1 MRKVGNDIY
10 IQRGETWSLDFQVE
24 NNRGDPYMLLKE
36 WKHPYLAITVTAARY
51 TQKGDFRRTWWLDL
65 NQRWVEDRAGNMT
78 LEPIKKFI
86 STEALYIA
94 NFTIAD
100 ILAVYG
106 TENGGNIV
114 LDKTS
119 DFDVTN
125 YLFFTDS
132 NMDNGRVYKYL
143 ADYEVTDAQKITVDG
158 WASNTSTT
166 YGHIY
171 AYFGDG
177 TNADYYVA
185 VKSLSTTEN
194 NTPPPNSANFVKLTQ
209 RYIKV
214 QDDTHLLFTKRW
226 SAEDTDLI
234 WYEGDAFINTGADGN
249 NRVYICNVPSA
260 SNNRVNATGNKVQVT
275 NDMDNGSDLV
285 TVETWKDYDFRIIKA
300 FTTRDWVE
308 QTYLYD
314 IKVLAGES
322 VEERVYAVLVAQGE
336 EVPDLPW
343 TEDVLQ
349 EQINLINDKDVRE
362 ECQAVYD
369 SGMPLM
375 PDFDTKALILMPAQL
390 IVSANIQGGSRINV
404 R

>member
-24 NNRGDPYMLLKE
+24 NNRGDPYMILKE

-51 TQKGDFRRTWWLDL
+51 AQKGDFRRTWWLDL
-65 NQRWVEDRAGNMT
+65 NQRWVEDSMGNMT
-78 LEPIKKFI
+78 LEPIKKFV

-114 LDKTS
+114 LDKNS

-143 ADYEVTDAQKITVDG
+143 ADYEVTND
-158 WASNTSTT
+158 
-166 YGHIY
+166 
-171 AYFGDG
+171 
-177 TNADYYVA
+177 
-185 VKSLSTTEN
+185 TE
-194 NTPPPNSANFVKLTQ
+194 
-209 RYIKV
+209 
-214 QDDTHLLFTKRW
+214 
-226 SAEDTDLI
+226 
-234 WYEGDAFINTGADGN
+234 
-249 NRVYICNVPSA
+249 
-260 SNNRVNATGNKVQVT
+260 
-275 NDMDNGSDLV
+275 GSGLV

-300 FTTRDWVE
+300 FITRDWVE

-322 VEERVYAVLVAQGE
+322 IEERVYAVLVAQGE

>member
-24 NNRGDPYMLLKE
+24 NNRGDPYMILKE

-51 TQKGDFRRTWWLDL
+51 AQKGDFRRTWWLDL

-114 LDKTS
+114 LDKNS

-143 ADYEVTDAQKITVDG
+143 TDYEVTDAQKITVDV

-177 TNADYYVA
+177 TNADYYIVIR
-185 VKSLSTTEN
+185 SLSTTEN
-194 NTPPPNSANFVKLTQ
+194 NTPPPNSANFVKLTR
-209 RYIKV
+209 RYMTV
-214 QDDTHLLFTKRW
+214 QDDTHLLFTKKW

-234 WYEGDAFINTGADGN
+234 WYAGDAFINTGADGN

-260 SNNRVNATGNKVQVT
+260 SNDRVTFTGNKVQVT
-275 NDMDNGSDLV
+275 NDTEGSDLV

-300 FTTRDWVE
+300 FITRDWVE

-322 VEERVYAVLVAQGE
+322 VEERVHAVLVAQGE

-349 EQINLINDKDVRE
+349 EQINLIDDKDVRK
-362 ECQAVYD
+362 ECQEVYD

-390 IVSANIQGGSRINV
+390 IVSANIQGGSKINV